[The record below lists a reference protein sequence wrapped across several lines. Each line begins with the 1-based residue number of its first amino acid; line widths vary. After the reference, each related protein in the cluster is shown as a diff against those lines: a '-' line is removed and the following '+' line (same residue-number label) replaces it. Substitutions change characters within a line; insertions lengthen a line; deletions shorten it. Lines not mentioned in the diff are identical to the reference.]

1 MINLWGWLE
10 IRTRLKGKSVGSWVL
25 IGVGRVALRD
35 ILPNAWRPTELPG
48 QVFRSE
54 EIPRPYA
61 HFLIS
66 PLKRYPGL
74 TLQVSQSHDGDWALF
89 SATWTHSVAAGKKI
103 LLQPTH
109 RSLQNVYLHLEL
121 GTIYVLCAWC
131 FPFMLVCAPCACSTS
146 TGQEGVLDFLG
157 LEWQMLATMWVLRIQ
172 LGSSWKSARALNYWI
187 ISSARTSCFLARG
200 SLICFVMTSRDARSN
215 EPASLSSL
223 LFHTCSKILCT
234 EEPSNTLLLTREEPG
249 SSNECVL
256 HSSSNSAHP
265 PCSLCY
271 PRSLQ
276 SMQICWVGE
285 TAPYLTETTGEI
297 HPYNRVS
304 RTTPSALISGSQGSL
319 EEWNRTESINVLEVP
334 WLLWEDP
341 P

>member
-1 MINLWGWLE
+1 
-10 IRTRLKGKSVGSWVL
+10 
-25 IGVGRVALRD
+25 
-35 ILPNAWRPTELPG
+35 
-48 QVFRSE
+48 
-54 EIPRPYA
+54 
-61 HFLIS
+61 
-66 PLKRYPGL
+66 
-74 TLQVSQSHDGDWALF
+74 
-89 SATWTHSVAAGKKI
+89 
-103 LLQPTH
+103 
-109 RSLQNVYLHLEL
+109 
-121 GTIYVLCAWC
+121 
-131 FPFMLVCAPCACSTS
+131 MLVCAPCACSMS

-172 LGSSWKSARALNYWI
+172 LGSSWKSAHALNYWT

-200 SLICFVMTSRDARSN
+200 SLVCFVMTSRNARSN
-215 EPASLSSL
+215 EPASLSSR
-223 LFHTCSKILCT
+223 FHTCSKVLCT

-249 SSNECVL
+249 SSNARVS

-285 TAPYLTETTGEI
+285 TAPDLTETTGET
-297 HPYNRVS
+297 HPYNWVS

-319 EEWNRTESINVLEVP
+319 EEWNRTESMDVLEVP